1 MSFLSNITQKLS
13 KKHSP
18 LSAAQHTDK
27 LRLHDYFPI
36 AYKLAIIFTLLI
48 STGMSAL
55 GLIIVTK
62 QTHLLDEQMQH
73 FGQTVV
79 SQLAE
84 SSKELVLSGDILSL
98 MVVNSNLAK
107 EANILGSVVYAENG
121 KILASSGLVPHSGII
136 SLYSDSQKLNESN
149 YIANWESDDENGK
162 HLEVVSFIV
171 PIRYQDVI
179 AGHALVSF
187 NETLMNEAINSTIT
201 TITSATLIM
210 IGLGIIISFLMGKW
224 ISRPI
229 RTLIDASRA
238 IDEGDYGYRISEQ
251 RNDEIG
257 YLTDAFN
264 TMASNLL
271 EKNQVENAFSRFVS
285 PSVAKQ
291 IMSNLDHVQLG
302 GKHVEAS
309 VLFADIAGFTSLSEK
324 LSASEVAELLN
335 EYFGYIATVSQLYHG
350 TIDKYMGDC
359 VMIVFGVPE
368 HDQNHKYNAVSCGL
382 VIQALIDELNKRRK
396 IQGKFPVHFRI
407 GINSGSM
414 VAGNMGA
421 AERMQY
427 TVVGE
432 TVNLASRLHT
442 AADVGEI
449 IVTEDLYNDPTIK
462 ERVKARFHGIVELKG
477 IAKPVS
483 TYIITD
489 MADKHTASIDNT
501 ISGIISHQ
509 YIA

>member
-1 MSFLSNITQKLS
+1 MSFFNKI
-13 KKHSP
+13 
-18 LSAAQHTDK
+18 
-27 LRLHDYFPI
+27 RLTSQNKTRATGKPHRQEYFPI
-36 AYKLAIIFTLLI
+36 AYKLALIFTLLI
-48 STGMSAL
+48 SLGMAAL
-55 GLIIVTK
+55 GLIIVTQ
-62 QTHLLDEQMQH
+62 QTRLLDDQMQH

-79 SQLAE
+79 RQLAE
-84 SSKELVLSGDILSL
+84 SSKELILSGDILSL
-98 MVVNSNLAK
+98 MVVNSNLGN
-107 EANILGSVVYAENG
+107 EANILGSVVYADNG
-121 KILASSGLVPHSGII
+121 KILASSGLVPHNGII
-136 SLYSDSQKLNESN
+136 NLYSESQKLNQSN
-149 YIANWESDDENGK
+149 YIANWDTTDKSGK
-162 HLEVVSFIV
+162 RLDVVSFIV

-187 NETLMNEAINSTIT
+187 NETLMNEAIYSTIT

-210 IGLGIIISFLMGKW
+210 IGFGIIISFIMGKW

-229 RTLIDASRA
+229 HTLMDASRA
-238 IDEGDYGYRISEQ
+238 IGEGDYDIRINEP

-257 YLTDAFN
+257 YLTDALN

-271 EKNQVENAFSRFVS
+271 EKSQVENAFSRFVS

-291 IMSNLDHVQLG
+291 IMKNLDHVQLG

-309 VLFADIAGFTSLSEK
+309 VLFADIAGFTSLSER
-324 LSASEVAELLN
+324 LSANEVAELLN

-382 VIQALIDELNKRRK
+382 VIQALIDELNRQREA
-396 IQGKFPVHFRI
+396 QGKFPVHFRI

-449 IVTEDLYNDPTIK
+449 IVTETLYNDPTIK
-462 ERVKARFHGIVELKG
+462 QRVKARYHGIVELKG
-477 IAKPVS
+477 IAKPVT

-489 MADKHTASIDNT
+489 MADKHAASINNT

>member
-1 MSFLSNITQKLS
+1 MSFFS
-13 KKHSP
+13 KFNLISKSAP

-27 LRLHDYFPI
+27 LRLQEYFPI
-36 AYKLAIIFTLLI
+36 AYKLALIFTLLI
-48 STGMSAL
+48 SIGMSAL

-62 QTHLLDEQMQH
+62 QTQLLDEQMQH
-73 FGQTVV
+73 FGRTVV

-98 MVVNSNLAK
+98 MVVNNNLGN
-107 EANILGSVVYAENG
+107 EANILGSVVYADNG
-121 KILASSGLVPHSGII
+121 KILASSGLVPHNGII
-136 SLYSDSQKLNESN
+136 SLYSDSQKLDQSK
-149 YIANWESDDENGK
+149 YIANWQTTDKNGK
-162 HLEVVSFIV
+162 HLDVVSFIV

-187 NETLMNEAINSTIT
+187 DETLMNEAINSTIA

-229 RTLIDASRA
+229 HTLMDASRA
-238 IDEGDYGYRISEQ
+238 IGEGDYDYRIDGQ

-257 YLTDAFN
+257 YLTDALN

-271 EKNQVENAFSRFVS
+271 EKTQVENAFSRFVS
-285 PSVAKQ
+285 PGVAKQ

-302 GKHVEAS
+302 GKHVDAS

-324 LSASEVAELLN
+324 LSANEVAELLN

-368 HDQNHKYNAVSCGL
+368 PDQNHKYNAVSCGI
-382 VIQALIDELNKRRK
+382 VIQALVDELNKQREA
-396 IQGKFPVHFRI
+396 QGKFPVHFRI

-442 AADVGEI
+442 EADVGEI
-449 IVTEDLYNDPTIK
+449 IVTEALYNDPTIK
-462 ERVKARFHGIVELKG
+462 QRVKAHYHGIVELKG

-489 MADKHTASIDNT
+489 IADKHTASINNT

-509 YIA
+509 YTA